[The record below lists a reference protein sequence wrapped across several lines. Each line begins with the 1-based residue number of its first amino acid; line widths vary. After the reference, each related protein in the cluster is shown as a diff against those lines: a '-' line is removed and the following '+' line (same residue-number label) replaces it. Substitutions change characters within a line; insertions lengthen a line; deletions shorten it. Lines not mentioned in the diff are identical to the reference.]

1 MCAVSLWVRLQTG
14 EKCISVE
21 GERVLVGALGLFV
34 REVQLPIGT
43 PVVIRFCRGQD
54 EVSLRGTVC
63 ANYLD
68 LGLSVEFKKSHSRAS
83 ERIGG
88 TTMKVHELTAR
99 LERADPEDSV
109 LIDTDSRW
117 LFLLNQRTAM
127 CQPLNAHEAGGTL
140 TEPDKE
146 FLRILRVRF

>member
-1 MCAVSLWVRLQTG
+1 MSFWVRLQTG

-21 GERVLVGALGLFV
+21 GRHVLVGALGLFV

-43 PVVIRFCRGQD
+43 PVVIRFRRGQD

-63 ANYLD
+63 ASYLN
-68 LGLSVEFKKSHSRAS
+68 LGLSVEFKKEYSRAS
-83 ERIGG
+83 EGIGG
-88 TTMKVHELTAR
+88 TIMKVRELTEQP
-99 LERADPEDSV
+99 ERAEPEDSL
-109 LIDTDSRW
+109 LIDTDSRC

-127 CQPLNAHEAGGTL
+127 CQPLNAHEAGGRL